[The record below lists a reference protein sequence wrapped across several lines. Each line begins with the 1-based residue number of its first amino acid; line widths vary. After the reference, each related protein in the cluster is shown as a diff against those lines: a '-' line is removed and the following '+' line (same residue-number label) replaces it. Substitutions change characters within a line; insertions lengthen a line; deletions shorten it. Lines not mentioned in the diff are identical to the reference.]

1 MEAGIGLAGLE
12 GMACLTDDLGYGISI
27 HWYFALGCGGV
38 VGLISIVYGGVVG
51 LSSTGRQCR
60 LVRHDFIMTQSTSE
74 GTLTAW
80 CDNVAFTFVVNAGDD
95 HFFFLLLFG

>member
-1 MEAGIGLAGLE
+1 MEADIGLARLE

-27 HWYFALGCGGV
+27 HWYFALGCGGGG
-38 VGLISIVYGGVVG
+38 VGLISIVDGGVVG
-51 LSSTGRQCR
+51 LSSTSRQCR

-80 CDNVAFTFVVNAGDD
+80 CDNVAFTFVVNARDD
-95 HFFFLLLFG
+95 FFLLFG

>member
-1 MEAGIGLAGLE
+1 MEAGIGLARLE

-27 HWYFALGCGGV
+27 HWYFALGCGVV
-38 VGLISIVYGGVVG
+38 VGLISIAGVGVGG
-51 LSSTGRQCR
+51 SSAGRHCR

-80 CDNVAFTFVVNAGDD
+80 CDNVAFTLVVNAGDD
-95 HFFFLLLFG
+95 LFFLLLLFG